1 MASSYTEFYIGGNCC
16 DSATSRQPSRAVVR
30 RLQSSRSSRD
40 TATGRRPGVFFERYT
55 DIMIKASLLLMVE
68 LPDVV
73 CERREIALMAQE
85 MKLLMQMVR
94 RVSYQPRR
102 WQGA

>member
-30 RLQSSRSSRD
+30 RLQSSRSSRG
-40 TATGRRPGVFFERYT
+40 GRRPGVFFERYT